1 MKKIVKRVNLKQ
13 FLLAAC
19 RAVGTFLFV
28 FCMMETII
36 ILTSGSIGYE
46 FWMMPIFVV
55 PSTFLAL
62 TLGAKYWIQ
71 DDLVR
76 GWSYLVCS
84 IVSAALLVPISLM
97 SPSYYGTFPML
108 GLFATFLL
116 PIVTILHG
124 IRIVR
129 KYSTKGINVQAKST
143 ENLIKRTNARLHNAI
158 RFLCSIS
165 ISCVVLENSH
175 KVLQSFYALSVKLID
190 EIVFPTTF
198 KIPLSILSAILL
210 ARFIKAEFVQR
221 DKPKPEATNQG

>member
-1 MKKIVKRVNLKQ
+1 MENETHKSTKLKNI
-13 FLLAAC
+13 FLAVC
-19 RAVGTFLFV
+19 RAVGTFLLV
-28 FCMMETII
+28 FCMMEMII
-36 ILTSGSIGYE
+36 VLTSGAIRYE
-46 FWMMPIFVV
+46 FWIMPIFVV

-71 DDLVR
+71 DDPVR
-76 GWSYLVCS
+76 SWSYLVSS
-84 IVSAALLVPISLM
+84 IASAAFLVPISLM

-129 KYSTKGINVQAKST
+129 THSTKGTSLQAKPA
-143 ENLIKRTNARLHNAI
+143 ENLITRTNAKLRNAI
-158 RFLCSIS
+158 RVLCFVS

-175 KVLQSFYALSVKLID
+175 KVLQSFYALSVNLID
-190 EIVFPTTF
+190 EINFPTTF
-198 KIPLSILSAILL
+198 KIPLSILSAILF

-221 DKPKPEATNQG
+221 DAPKPEAIE